1 VEPSTADTIPLV
13 EAYMIALK
21 IEPRNAAEQEF
32 RLECS
37 VGLAKI
43 VELEELLEQSPD
55 RFPEMEL

>member
-1 VEPSTADTIPLV
+1 
-13 EAYMIALK
+13 MIALK

>member
-1 VEPSTADTIPLV
+1 MTPADTIPLV

-21 IEPRNAAEQEF
+21 IEPRNAAEQDF

-43 VELEELLEQSPD
+43 IELEELLDHDPA